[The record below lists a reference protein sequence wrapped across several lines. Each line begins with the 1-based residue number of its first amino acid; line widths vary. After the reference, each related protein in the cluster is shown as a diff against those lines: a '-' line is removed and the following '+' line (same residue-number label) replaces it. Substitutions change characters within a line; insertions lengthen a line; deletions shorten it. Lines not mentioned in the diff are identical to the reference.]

1 MKTIVALLMILL
13 SVSCVSNQYNI
24 AEHQGN
30 FNQIQAGTKYA
41 VYDLKNRKMVID
53 VTSVEKDSIIGI
65 HKKQPISIAKKDI
78 KEIDKIK
85 TGATIALVGSGVTL
99 IGITWWLVE
108 FTKTAGET
116 IGVIVSGN
124 P

>member
-1 MKTIVALLMILL
+1 
-13 SVSCVSNQYNI
+13 
-24 AEHQGN
+24 
-30 FNQIQAGTKYA
+30 
-41 VYDLKNRKMVID
+41 MVID

-65 HKKQPISIAKKDI
+65 HKKQRISIAKKDI

-85 TGATIALVGSGVTL
+85 TGATIALVGSGITL